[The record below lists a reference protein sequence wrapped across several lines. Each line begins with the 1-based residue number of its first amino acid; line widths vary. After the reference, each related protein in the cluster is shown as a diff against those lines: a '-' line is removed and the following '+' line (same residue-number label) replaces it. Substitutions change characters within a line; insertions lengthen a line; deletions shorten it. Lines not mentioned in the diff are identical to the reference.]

1 MSILSSFGYL
11 DKEAKVFF
19 DRLDKVVLT
28 AQPLRLA
35 KISTLRYE
43 IQYLQD
49 HLLELKEQEKAY
61 FTSNSIL
68 SDDLS
73 DPSKFETLPEFTVEN
88 KASFYLFYQPKNM
101 LDNESIA
108 KTDGIN
114 FTEPEIDKYKQEA
127 IDKISDID
135 KYVRFWNQKIKYTRL
150 LIEKRFTSLK
160 LLIEEEESRTNG

>member
-11 DKEAKVFF
+11 ENEAKVFF
-19 DRLDKVVLT
+19 DRLDKVLLT
-28 AQPLRLA
+28 SQPIRLA
-35 KISTLRYE
+35 KINTFRYE

-61 FTSNSIL
+61 FTNNNIL

-73 DPSKFETLPEFTVEN
+73 NSSKFETLPEFTVDN
-88 KASFYLFYQPKNM
+88 KASFYLFYQPKNI
-101 LDNESIA
+101 LDNEIVA

-114 FTEPEIDKYKQEA
+114 YTEPEIDKYKQDV
-127 IDKISDID
+127 IDKVSDVD

-150 LIEKRFTSLK
+150 LIEKRFTLLK
-160 LLIEEEESRTNG
+160 TLIEEEEGRTNG